1 MTEEEYWRIHGE
13 YKPKKNIKNLR
24 ALKPEEKKKKSKF
37 DTRDHFPSQSKATTE
52 IDSGKGKNGKK
63 TNGNTGKS
71 FSNYSAAFSEGSEL
85 ADKLS
90 KMSALPSLAGDGKI
104 QSQGGPEKVAFR
116 SDQYDK
122 EAQRILKK
130 LGNPYE

>member
-1 MTEEEYWRIHGE
+1 MTEEEYWLTHGE
-13 YKPKKNIKNLR
+13 YKGKNNPKAIKN
-24 ALKPEEKKKKSKF
+24 KKKRTSTKTSNNGLVKGG
-37 DTRDHFPSQSKATTE
+37 TNVSLKN
-52 IDSGKGKNGKK
+52 GKNGKNGKK
-63 TNGNTGKS
+63 NDDTDDTGGG
-71 FSNYSAAFSEGSEL
+71 FSKYSEALSEGSKL

-90 KMSALPSLAGDGKI
+90 KMSASPNLAGDGAI
-104 QSQGGPEKVAFR
+104 QFQGGPEKVAFR

>member
-24 ALKPEEKKKKSKF
+24 ALTKEEKKKKSSF
-37 DTRDHFPSQSKATTE
+37 DTREHFPSQSKATTE
-52 IDSGKGKNGKK
+52 IDSDSGKGKNSNK
-63 TNGNTGKS
+63 TNGTNTGK
-71 FSNYSAAFSEGSEL
+71 NWGKALGAASDVFG
-85 ADKLS
+85 DLS
-90 KMSALPSLAGDGKI
+90 KMSTSPSLSGGGQI

-130 LGNPYE
+130 LGNPYA